1 MRSQKRKDREEFKAA
16 NLYVIIACR
25 EVINDLN
32 ISHRNMYNYVSLAE
46 NVNTILINEKKQMKY
61 RNTINISVALFQ
73 INKPIFTAGSDFS
86 SDDLLSKCLHSQKQ
100 NTIYGLN
107 AIIWSRYSKD
117 VLVE

>member
-1 MRSQKRKDREEFKAA
+1 MF
-16 NLYVIIACR
+16 C
-25 EVINDLN
+25 
-32 ISHRNMYNYVSLAE
+32 LAE
-46 NVNTILINEKKQMKY
+46 NVNTILINEKKQIKY
-61 RNTINISVALFQ
+61 RSTINISVALFQ

-107 AIIWSRYSKD
+107 AIIWSRYPKD